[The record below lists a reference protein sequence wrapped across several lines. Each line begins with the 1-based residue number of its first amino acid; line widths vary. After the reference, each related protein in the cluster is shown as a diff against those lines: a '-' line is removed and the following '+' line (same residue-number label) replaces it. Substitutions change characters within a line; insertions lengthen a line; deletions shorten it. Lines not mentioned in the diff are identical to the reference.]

1 KTPEIFYQIGQSVE
15 EAEMHR
21 SFNMGVGLVM
31 VVDPSNVGKVL
42 ESSDA
47 YVIGEVVLNEGV
59 VLE

>member
-1 KTPEIFYQIGQSVE
+1 
-15 EAEMHR
+15 
-21 SFNMGVGLVM
+21 VGLVM